1 MYISKAFIP
10 ILKNNPTEAKIK
22 SHKLMLR
29 VGMIKQSSTG
39 IYSWLPLGFKIMKK
53 IEKIVRD
60 EQNKPNTRNVVLRD
74 FSIENLTIRFH
85 TDKRSSKIKDIKNNK
100 AICLIG
106 YDKKAKLQI
115 RIDADAYTIEDEKI
129 LMDIWKKMY
138 PMSRECYR
146 VSKSPGD
153 KIESLD
159 EIKFNEDDESNL
171 IGFSNFTAIQ
181 CDIKSIEILYLNH
194 KANIR
199 AKYNNINGILN
210 GEWVIP

>member
-1 MYISKAFIP
+1 MSLEI
-10 ILKNNPTEAKIK
+10 
-22 SHKLMLR
+22 
-29 VGMIKQSSTG
+29 
-39 IYSWLPLGFKIMKK
+39 
-53 IEKIVRD
+53 IEKIRESESLELALENALNKLKRAVKKRND
-60 EQNKPNTRNVVLRD
+60 DLHLLSVVTVDDQNKPNTRNVVLRD

-115 RIDADAYTIEDEKI
+115 RIDADAYAIEDEKI

-146 VSKSPGD
+146 ISKSPGD

-159 EIKFNEDDESNL
+159 EIKFDEDNESSL
-171 IGFSNFTAIQ
+171 IGFNNFTAIQ

-199 AKYNNINGILN
+199 AKYNNSNGILN

>member
-1 MYISKAFIP
+1 
-10 ILKNNPTEAKIK
+10 
-22 SHKLMLR
+22 
-29 VGMIKQSSTG
+29 
-39 IYSWLPLGFKIMKK
+39 
-53 IEKIVRD
+53 
-60 EQNKPNTRNVVLRD
+60 
-74 FSIENLTIRFH
+74 
-85 TDKRSSKIKDIKNNK
+85 
-100 AICLIG
+100 
-106 YDKKAKLQI
+106 
-115 RIDADAYTIEDEKI
+115 
-129 LMDIWKKMY
+129 MDIWKKMY

-171 IGFSNFTAIQ
+171 IGFSKFTAIQ